1 MDNNTV
7 LRPASDG
14 NLTADEEL
22 TEFSIGPMV
31 NPLYLITVVPSV
43 SSGDTFK
50 VKAYFLNSSDDTL
63 QMTQSAEYSAAGVY
77 ALPLFCDH
85 PDTDHLFVS
94 NDVTKDSTAAGSFG
108 AVVQYLSTS
117 RVS

>member
-1 MDNNTV
+1 MDSNVV
-7 LRPASDG
+7 LRSASDG
-14 NLTADEEL
+14 SL
-22 TEFSIGPMV
+22 TEDETLNTFSLEPMV
-31 NPLYLITVVPSV
+31 NPLYLITIVPSA

-50 VKAYFLNSSDDTL
+50 VQANFKDGSTVL
-63 QMTQSAEYSAAGVY
+63 QLTQSAEYSAAGVY

-85 PDTDHLFVS
+85 PDLDSLVVT

-108 AVVQYLSTS
+108 AVLQYLSTS

>member
-1 MDNNTV
+1 MDTNVV

-14 NLTADEEL
+14 NLTADETL
-22 TEFSIGPMV
+22 TAFTLEPMV

-50 VKAYFLNSSDDTL
+50 VQANFKDDSTVL
-63 QMTQSAEYSAAGVY
+63 QLTQSAEYSAAGVY

-85 PDTDHLFVS
+85 PDLDSLVVT

-108 AVVQYLSTS
+108 AVVQYLSIS

>member
-1 MDNNTV
+1 MDTNAV
-7 LRPASDG
+7 IRLASVG
-14 NLTADEEL
+14 NLTADETL
-22 TEFSIGPMV
+22 TAFTLEPMV

-50 VKAYFLNSSDDTL
+50 VQANFKDGSTVL
-63 QMTQSAEYSAAGVY
+63 QLTQSAEYSAAGVY

-85 PDTDHLFVS
+85 PDLDSLVIT
-94 NDVTKDSTAAGSFG
+94 NDVTKDSTVAGNFG
-108 AVVQYLSTS
+108 AVIQYLSTS

>member
-1 MDNNTV
+1 MDTNTV
-7 LRPASDG
+7 LRPASTG
-14 NLTADEEL
+14 NLTADETL
-22 TEFSIGPMV
+22 TAFALEPMV

-50 VKAYFLNSSDDTL
+50 VQANFKDGSTVL
-63 QMTQSAEYSAAGVY
+63 QLTQSAEYSVAGVY

-85 PDTDHLFVS
+85 PDLDSLVIT
-94 NDVTKDSTAAGSFG
+94 NDVTKDSSAAGSFG

>member
-1 MDNNTV
+1 MDTNAV
-7 LRPASDG
+7 LRLASAG
-14 NLTADEEL
+14 NLTADETL
-22 TEFSIGPMV
+22 TAFSLEPMV
-31 NPLYLITVVPSV
+31 NHLYLITVVPSV

-50 VKAYFLNSSDDTL
+50 VQANFKDGSTVL
-63 QMTQSAEYSAAGVY
+63 QLTQSAEYAAAGVY

-85 PDTDHLFVS
+85 PDLDSLVVT

>member
-1 MDNNTV
+1 MDTNAV
-7 LRPASDG
+7 IRPASTG
-14 NLTADEEL
+14 NLTGDETL
-22 TEFSIGPMV
+22 TAFSLEPMV

-50 VKAYFLNSSDDTL
+50 VQANFKDGSTVL
-63 QMTQSAEYSAAGVY
+63 QLTQSAEYSAAGVY

-85 PDTDHLFVS
+85 PDLDSLVIT
-94 NDVTKDSTAAGSFG
+94 NDVTKDTSAAGSFG